1 MVARGVKAGGG
12 GGLVGIFF
20 LLRDYFR
27 GHAAIAT
34 GKMERPLVALGPPT
48 KS

>member
-12 GGLVGIFF
+12 GSGRDIFF
-20 LLRDYFR
+20 LLRDYFH

>member
-1 MVARGVKAGGG
+1 MVARGVKAGGSG
-12 GGLVGIFF
+12 RDFFF

-34 GKMERPLVALGPPT
+34 GKIERPPVALGPPT